1 MGFRM
6 TSTVHVWRRKTQGSE
21 SQTYPGF
28 CFLPSGSVQGG
39 RKWRLNLRINFFFFW
54 LCCVAHGILI
64 LQPEIEPIPPALK
77 TQSLNHWTARVK
89 SPKNLFLSS
98 NLKIQM
104 LTSGIYS
111 LFLKRVFPENH
122 LSIYNNFSGVLY
134 HLSTAP
140 PSHRQDHGRQQPREN
155 HCNQE

>member
-1 MGFRM
+1 M
-6 TSTVHVWRRKTQGSE
+6 SE
-21 SQTYPGF
+21 GGGPKDPNPK
-28 CFLPSGSVQGG
+28 LILVSVFSLQDLCQEVGNED
-39 RKWRLNLRINFFFFW
+39 LIQESIFFFFW

-64 LQPEIEPIPPALK
+64 LQPEIESIPPALK

-98 NLKIQM
+98 DLKIQM
-104 LTSGIYS
+104 LTSGIYY
-111 LFLKRVFPENH
+111 LFLKREFPENH
-122 LSIYNNFSGVLY
+122 LSIYNHLSGVLD

-140 PSHRQDHGRQQPREN
+140 PSHRQDQGRQQPREN